1 MSIASDVQTAL
12 TTPQR
17 LFIVGGVL
25 DLTEYITVP
34 SYKVNLRD
42 VYEEWTDN
50 NKTTHQ
56 DVVAKKV
63 QGSFSV
69 HFETLEEYLTFIA
82 TMKELK
88 KQNRAYDCSV
98 YCNDMLEA
106 YNIEMF
112 IDYDPPNVMPYIG
125 IKDYDAIEIEVS
137 QRGNQYVRS

>member
-98 YCNDMLEA
+98 YCNNTLEA

>member
-1 MSIASDVQTAL
+1 MSIESDVQTAL

-82 TMKELK
+82 TMKSLK

-125 IKDYDAIEIEVS
+125 TKDYDAIEIEVS